1 MREYNVFKNFVEKH
15 LAVFLPATYREAR
28 IEIFPV
34 HKTNGL
40 DYDGLTIRLGENGTA
55 PLLPMKPYYQQ
66 LCDGD
71 TIDEVMQQIAK
82 DYLAMLQNATLD
94 LEVPAFF
101 ELLCD
106 QSWEKAK
113 DHLGFHLLNP
123 EKNEDRLR
131 GKVYSKYLDLA
142 KVYFLFLNR
151 DGVIYSALIPQG
163 LLEIWNVSMEELDR
177 VATENMQKAFP
188 REIAPL
194 EPWPYVV
201 IGEDPVLTIVTT
213 EMYNFASAVLYDGVL
228 EELRDML
235 NEDYYLI
242 PSSTEEFLVCP
253 KRNQDPGFLRT
264 VLRDINREFVGEEIF
279 LSDNLY
285 EFTKESGKMQIVQ
298 IH

>member
-40 DYDGLTIRLGENGTA
+40 DYDGLTIRLGENGAA
-55 PLLPMKPYYQQ
+55 PLLPMKPYFQQ
-66 LCDGD
+66 LCNGVA
-71 TIDEVMQQIAK
+71 IDEVLRQIVK
-82 DYLAMLQNATLD
+82 DYMAMLRNTPIDPAMK
-94 LEVPAFF
+94 AFF
-101 ELLCD
+101 EQ
-106 QSWEKAK
+106 QSILNWEEAK
-113 DHLGFHLLNP
+113 EHLGFMLVNP
-123 EKNEDRLR
+123 EKNGARLQ
-131 GKVYSKYLDLA
+131 GKAYSKYLDLA
-142 KVYFLFLNR
+142 KVYFLFWNR
-151 DGVIYSALIPQG
+151 DGVIYNALIPQE
-163 LLEIWNVSMEELDR
+163 LLESWNVTMEELDR
-177 VATENMQKAFP
+177 AAAENMQKKFP
-188 REIAPL
+188 KKYEPL
-194 EPWPYVV
+194 APWPLVV
-201 IGEDPVLTIVTT
+201 IGYPALTVVTT
-213 EMYNFASAVLYDGVL
+213 EGCNFASAVLYDGVL